1 MYPISE
7 RFCAVQ
13 KLYTTLEKHSPGTQ
27 RYEEIDHAID
37 LALSERREPD
47 KYFVR
52 NVLRDSSRVLKRQR
66 AKVKIV
72 SFDQMGKLDGESYEP
87 FTPPQL
93 IDYSTPLTILEQKDT
108 QLRLVEDAGGNR
120 TITEATLAGLIKGET
135 LKETAQTLDVSTSSI
150 KIARFRLRSAASKHY
165 NCRRAA

>member
-1 MYPISE
+1 MYHISE
-7 RFCAVQ
+7 RFRAIQ
-13 KLYTTLEKHSPGTQ
+13 KLYTFPENHSPGSQ
-27 RYEEIDHAID
+27 RYDEIEHAID
-37 LALSERREPD
+37 LALSERRKPG
-47 KYFVR
+47 KFFIR
-52 NVLRDSSRVLKRQR
+52 NVLRDSKRILNRQR
-66 AKVKIV
+66 ARVKIV
-72 SFDQMGKLDGESYEP
+72 SLDQMGKLDSERFEP
-87 FTPPQL
+87 FTPPSR
-93 IDYSTPLTILEQKDT
+93 IDYSTPLAILEQKDT